1 MNAEQV
7 RKKMA
12 ELSLGGMIQ
21 SFDDQMRMPN
31 FRDLSFEERIDHMLQ
46 NEIIWREN
54 NRLARL
60 LKAAKLREQAT
71 MEDIDYNPKRGIDK
85 SVMASL
91 SNCDWISNGQ
101 NMIITGPT
109 GAGKTWLACAL
120 GNQACRKGLRTK
132 FFRLPLLLEDLYES
146 HKDATFTRK
155 LAQIAKFDLL
165 ILDDF
170 GLTKLDATARR
181 DLLEIAECRSS
192 LKSTII
198 TTQLPVDKWHDFLSS
213 GNPTAADAIIDRL
226 VGKSHRLVLKGE
238 SMRVMQAN

>member
-1 MNAEQV
+1 M
-7 RKKMA
+7 
-12 ELSLGGMIQ
+12 

-31 FRDLSFEERIDHMLQ
+31 FRDLSFEERLSHMLD
-46 NEIIWREN
+46 NEALYREN
-54 NRLARL
+54 KRLSRL

-71 MEDIDYNPKRGIDK
+71 MEDLDYNPKRGLDK

-91 SNCDWISNGQ
+91 SSCEWITRGQ

-120 GNQACRKGLRTK
+120 GNQACRKGLKTK
-132 FFRLPLLLEDLYES
+132 FFRLPLLLEDLSES
-146 HKDATFTRK
+146 HKDATFIRK
-155 LAQIAKFDLL
+155 VNQLARFDIL

-170 GLTKLDATARR
+170 GLAKLSAESRR
-181 DLLEIAECRSS
+181 DLLEVAEARSG

-226 VGKSHRLVLKGE
+226 TGNSHRIVLKGE
-238 SMRVMQAN
+238 SMRARNP